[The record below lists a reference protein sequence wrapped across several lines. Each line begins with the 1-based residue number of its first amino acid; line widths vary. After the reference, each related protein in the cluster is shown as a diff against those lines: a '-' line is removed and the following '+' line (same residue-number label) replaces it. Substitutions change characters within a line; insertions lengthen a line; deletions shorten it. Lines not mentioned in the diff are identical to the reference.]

1 MSATVLPRV
10 GITTNQILDYTR
22 ETHVAFPFQRSAKGG
37 SGLTYLSKDP
47 YFQWVIKWQSK
58 LQGECE
64 HLCTAFYQ
72 RVFEHYSVPHTMLV
86 TDQSIRDALSTFF
99 SKNGVQVANI
109 HYPLFMQFL
118 KGNNLE
124 RFCGNGNLFHLGPAD
139 LCALFTAFGSVAG
152 YDLIIGN
159 SDRFFPRD
167 FRGTVDPKHT
177 VNSGNIMVQV
187 DSDHILK
194 FVHLI
199 DNAPHFDY
207 FFGYEERKAPEL
219 SEEEFLEGSFTMF
232 DTKSAS
238 ADESSSSSAD
248 EVVLPSGRE
257 LRKLRTADFRFYIH
271 ASSEELM
278 QIVMQIRIGIE
289 NDLSKLE
296 DGKYTDAVSGLFNSS
311 ETSKVITEG
320 LLEGLIHARGSM
332 GRETLSPVIAE
343 LEQMHWEERTT
354 LILLDFIKTNIN
366 YVQQL
371 NSNI

>member
-1 MSATVLPRV
+1 MELFFATQFGCCAADRRLDHSLMRV
-10 GITTNQILDYTR
+10 Q
-22 ETHVAFPFQRSAKGG
+22 
-37 SGLTYLSKDP
+37 
-47 YFQWVIKWQSK
+47 IKWQNK

-86 TDQSIRDALSTFF
+86 TDQKIRDTLCSFF
-99 SKNGVQVANI
+99 AKNGVHVANI

-124 RFCGNGNLFHLGPAD
+124 RFCGNGNLFHLRPTD
-139 LCALFTAFGSVAG
+139 LRSLFTAFGSVAG
-152 YDLIIGN
+152 YDLVIGN

-167 FRGTVDPKHT
+167 FRGTIEPTHT

-187 DSDHILK
+187 NSDHTLK

-219 SEEEFLEGSFTMF
+219 PEEEFLEGSFAMF
-232 DTKSAS
+232 DTKFTS
-238 ADESSSSSAD
+238 ADESSASNAD
-248 EVVLPSGRE
+248 EVVFPSGRE
-257 LRKLRTADFRFYIH
+257 LRELRTADFRFYIH
-271 ASSEELM
+271 ASREELM

-296 DGKYTDAVSGLFNSS
+296 NGKYADAVSGLFHSS
-311 ETSKVITEG
+311 ETSEVITEG

-332 GRETLSPVIAE
+332 SRETLSPVIAE
-343 LEQMHWEERTT
+343 LEEVHWEERTT

-371 NSNI
+371 NLNI